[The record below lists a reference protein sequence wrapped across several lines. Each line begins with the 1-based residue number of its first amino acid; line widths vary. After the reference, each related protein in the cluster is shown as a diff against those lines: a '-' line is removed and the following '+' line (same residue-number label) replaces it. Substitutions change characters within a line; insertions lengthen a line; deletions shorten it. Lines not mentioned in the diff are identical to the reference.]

1 MDQAA
6 AKAGQGAPRCALPA
20 AVGVGFKPQHF
31 AAIEAA
37 GAGAVAFFEV
47 HAENYFVAGGP
58 LLHQLDWLAARY
70 PLSIHGVGASLA
82 GPHPPPEEHLAA
94 LSALLARTAAASFSE
109 HLAWSSAGGIFL
121 DDLLAVPYDGAT
133 LRRLC
138 AHVERVQERL
148 GRRLLLE
155 NPATYVE
162 FSASTWSEPEFLAEV
177 VRRTGCGLLLDL
189 NNLYVSCVNHH
200 RDPLA
205 ELERFPLEAVAEVH
219 LAGHAQD
226 WDDAGDPLLID
237 SHDRPVAEPVWA
249 LYAALLDHLGPLPTL
264 IEWDGDLPPW
274 PVLEAEARR
283 AADLVHR
290 QGKERAS

>member
-82 GPHPPPEEHLAA
+82 GPHPPLEEHLPA

-109 HLAWSSAGGIFL
+109 HLAWSSAGGMFL
-121 DDLLAVPYDGAT
+121 DDLLPVPYDGAT

-148 GRRLLLE
+148 GRRPLLE

-177 VRRTGCGLLLDL
+177 VRRTGRGLLLDL
-189 NNLYVSCVNHH
+189 TTCTSPASTTIAIPSRNWSASPWRQWRRSTW
-200 RDPLA
+200 RDTPRTGTMQA
-205 ELERFPLEAVAEVH
+205 IHCSSTATTARWRSRF
-219 LAGHAQD
+219 GRCTRRSSTTS
-226 WDDAGDPLLID
+226 DPC
-237 SHDRPVAEPVWA
+237 
-249 LYAALLDHLGPLPTL
+249 
-264 IEWDGDLPPW
+264 PP
-274 PVLEAEARR
+274 
-283 AADLVHR
+283 
-290 QGKERAS
+290 